1 MLIVWI
7 LVFIVSLDLLVKS
20 ADWLVESAEK
30 IGLAFKIS
38 PFIIGVTIVAVGTSL
53 PELVVSVKA
62 AVKKK
67 YEIALGNI
75 FGSNIFNILLVVG
88 LPSII
93 KPLIVDDLTFLVG
106 IPFLV
111 VATLLFIISGI
122 SQRIH
127 IWEGIMYLLFYILFI
142 AKLCAFL

>member
-88 LPSII
+88 IPSLI
-93 KPLIVDDLTFLVG
+93 KPLIVDDATFLIGV
-106 IPFLV
+106 PFLV

-122 SQRIH
+122 SQKIH
-127 IWEGIMYLLFYILFI
+127 IWEGMMYLLFYALFI

>member
-7 LVFIVSLDLLVKS
+7 LVFIASLVLLIKS